1 MVAILTAAAE
11 GARTWDFVSGGGAEK
26 RSVLVGDETEVG
38 SRGGSEVAAPC
49 GTAVGAEAEARSR
62 CDADEEAEARAR
74 RDGACDPTHKIE
86 N

>member
-11 GARTWDFVSGGGAEK
+11 GARTWDFVGGGAEK